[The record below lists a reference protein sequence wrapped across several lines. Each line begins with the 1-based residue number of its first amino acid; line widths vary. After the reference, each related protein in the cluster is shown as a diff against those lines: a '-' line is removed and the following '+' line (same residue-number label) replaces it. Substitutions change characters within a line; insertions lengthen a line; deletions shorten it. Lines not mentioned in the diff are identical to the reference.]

1 MEREENKRG
10 EQEMRREE
18 EKVKGEKK
26 RKEKKGKEMTRDKR
40 QENIKEEKRIETIRT
55 GLARRNRRKKNLCEY
70 FDLGFRGWR
79 NETFHISDSLTISVI
94 SISVFYFIYLSKFL
108 NVDFHCDLTFIFF
121 TRLRTKKN

>member
-10 EQEMRREE
+10 GQVMRR
-18 EKVKGEKK
+18 GEKK
-26 RKEKKGKEMTRDKR
+26 NREEKKGKERKGKDKR
-40 QENIKEEKRIETIRT
+40 KENIKEEKRIEKIRT
-55 GLARRNRRKKNLCEY
+55 GETRRNRRKKNLCEY

-108 NVDFHCDLTFIFF
+108 NVDYHCDLTYIFF